1 MRMDRMSDTKSPLPR
16 EVADAY
22 VDELIALDPV
32 TGTYLGVPESSR
44 RLPDLSPA
52 GQQAL
57 AELARGTLARL
68 DEAERAPGADS
79 DVERRCAR
87 LLRERLTAALAVH
100 EADEHLR
107 EVSNL
112 GSPIH
117 NAREVFTVTPT
128 DTDEDWAAIAERLR
142 AVPAAFAGYR

>member
-1 MRMDRMSDTKSPLPR
+1 MCRMPHIPSSQHSAALLPR
-16 EVADAY
+16 QIADAY
-22 VDELIALDPV
+22 VDAMVALDPV
-32 TGTYLGVPESSR
+32 EGTFLGVREAHSK
-44 RLPDLSPA
+44 LPDLSPA
-52 GQQAL
+52 GLTAVADL
-57 AELARGTLARL
+57 MRETLARL

-117 NAREVFTVTPT
+117 NARE
-128 DTDEDWAAIAERLR
+128 
-142 AVPAAFAGYR
+142 